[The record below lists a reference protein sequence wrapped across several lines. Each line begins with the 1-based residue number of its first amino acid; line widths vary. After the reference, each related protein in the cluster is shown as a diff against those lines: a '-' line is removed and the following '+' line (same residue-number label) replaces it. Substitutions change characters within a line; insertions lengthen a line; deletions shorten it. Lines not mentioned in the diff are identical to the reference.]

1 MISKPPKIKLT
12 DFDDFL
18 KEELKNP
25 EFKKWNDYYGK
36 QVEISYNLLLL
47 RKEKGMTQ
55 AELAKKI
62 GTSQSNVARLERGQ
76 QNFTVETLDKIA
88 KVFGKELKISFN

>member
-1 MISKPPKIKLT
+1 MISKPQKIKLT

-25 EFKKWNDYYGK
+25 EFKKWYDYYGK

>member
-1 MISKPPKIKLT
+1 MSKEIKAT

-18 KEELKNP
+18 QEELKNP
-25 EFKKWNDYYGK
+25 EFKKWYDFYGK

-62 GTSQSNVARLERGQ
+62 GTTQSNVGRLESGQ

>member
-1 MISKPPKIKLT
+1 MSKEIKAT

-18 KEELKNP
+18 QEELKNP
-25 EFKKWNDYYGK
+25 EFKKWYDFYGK
-36 QVEISYNLLLL
+36 QVEIFYNLLLL

>member
-25 EFKKWNDYYGK
+25 EFKKWYDYYGK